1 MQVFRKIGC
10 VLLVM
15 LLAMPQLAPKAQ
27 AADSIFPTGVKTV
40 GAGYLHSLLIAED
53 GTVWAWGDNSA
64 GALGDGTT
72 TSHYRPVQVTKRDGA
87 PLSNAKAVYG
97 GGYFSV
103 ALLENGTVWA
113 WGKGNTGTLGNGSLE
128 NLSQAVQVM
137 QSDGS
142 PLTQVQSIAAGYSH
156 VLALKTDGTVWGWGS
171 NGSNML
177 SDSWDSMYSRAIQI
191 KASSSTYLTGVKEVA
206 VGDYHSMLLKQDG
219 TVWAWG
225 HNGLSQLGNGQSSN
239 GSAYPVQVMD
249 SSDQP
254 LGAVRSIVGHRLGGL
269 ALRDDGTVWS
279 WGYNENYNLGIG
291 SGVTSSNK
299 AIQVLQ
305 SGSIPLTSVVRIS
318 GGGRLSMAQ
327 KADGTVW
334 WWGMQNRNLQMAGSL
349 ISDIADFSAG
359 DNHGLVLKN
368 DGTVW
373 GAGWT
378 AYGELGI
385 PSNSPNRYLTQAIQ
399 VYPARSAISAT
410 PNRIDADGFSQAT
423 ITVTLRNGVN
433 NLLGSSEGMVQ
444 LSSTL
449 GQLGAVTDHGD
460 GTYTAELTAPMI
472 SGNAVITGTLN
483 GYPLASSATV
493 VLNALAPSAAL
504 STLIASPAIVTADG
518 SSESTLTVQLKDT
531 NGNPITTGG
540 RTVRFSTTNGTL
552 SSVRDMGNGSYVS
565 QLRSPT
571 RTGEAIVTATVD
583 GVSLQQQARLQFVPG
598 AFSAAVSTLNTSA
611 TTLTA
616 DGGSESTITLQLK
629 DANGNSITTG
639 GRSVRISTTSGTV
652 GIVRD
657 LGNGTYTAQLRS
669 PTQSSTAVVT
679 ATVDNTAIQQT
690 ATIHFVPGPASAETS
705 ELIVPLTS
713 MVAGEGSQQVHVQLK
728 DAHGNELTSAGDVVR
743 LEYGLGTFTQVTAL
757 GNGSYAA
764 SLNAGTIVGSG
775 AIKATV
781 NGSMLQ
787 SSPIVHIVP
796 GETSRERSE
805 FKAATGSIVANG
817 SSQTTIT
824 LRTIDRYGNPRTTSA
839 GTVSM
844 STTAGFLSNV
854 TDLGNGQ
861 YTATLRSANKTGI
874 AVVSARLS
882 DTTFQQTVE
891 VAFVAGAAAAS
902 RSMLTAAEDRLV
914 AGSGSTELTVQLL
927 DLHGNPLSSGGD
939 QVVFQT
945 TSGTI
950 DHVQDHGNGQ
960 YSAMFTAPEAIG
972 ISSIEAM
979 VNGSKLQERLSIRI
993 VPGMVSTDRSAIESL
1008 HPVIVANGLS
1018 QSLITVR
1025 LKDAYGNALDAG
1037 GDQVVFNTTAGILGN
1052 TVDNGDGSYSVLLWS
1067 STLTGRAVVSA
1078 RVNGTNLIASTAVEF
1093 IPGPAS
1099 ATTSELRI
1107 DHMALTANGMDTT
1120 TVTVQL
1126 KDAFGNTITAGGDDV
1141 TIRSSTGILGPITDH
1156 GDGTYTA
1163 ELTAGTIS
1171 GTAALLASVNGESV
1185 LQQGEVQLLPGPAV
1199 ANTSTFAVSQ
1209 TSATADGSDAITVTV
1224 QTRDQYG
1231 NDLIEEVS
1239 YLSLQLSSTR
1249 GTIGEL
1255 KYAGQGRYTAD
1266 LRSSETGEAVIS
1278 ATMNGMEL
1286 MNAPITVDFVAGKP
1300 SATASTLEIEQG
1312 TLIANGRET
1321 ARITLQLKDAT
1332 GHMIADEMDVSL
1344 LRLESSLG
1352 ILSPLVYVGEGRYTA
1367 ELRSTKSGTAHLRAF
1382 MDSIELMA
1390 SAQIDWLPGPP
1401 LASASEVSVSQMAL
1415 PANGTA
1421 TARVTVQLMDAYGN
1435 PTANAEGV
1443 SIEASLGT
1451 VTEVTYG
1458 EAGEAMTGL
1467 YKFDIR
1473 STEPGTADVRVLMNG
1488 EQIFAPVQVTFT
1500 KGMWFN
1506 PSSYRI
1512 QVGEAAQTVVEVT
1525 YGQDN
1530 FIHDQTDATQFRY
1543 DDSMVRIGQG
1553 LDGRWYMTGL
1563 RTGQTVIEA
1572 VYEGDRG
1579 TLRASA
1585 PVTVYA
1591 LPVRLQLDATRHQ
1604 VKEGEYG
1611 QLHVTV
1617 HYSDGTEED
1626 VTSRALYHLKDESF
1640 AAVDVQGRVL
1650 GIQPGMTEL
1659 IVSYEGLE
1667 ATADVIVLTRQANEP
1682 PSSGGGDDISGG
1694 SDDGSSDGSDG
1705 GSAPGKG
1712 SGSANVDMNPG
1723 PLPPTVIQG
1732 QSIGLQLLQDGQ
1744 LHQQVTLTAEQIA
1757 SGKIT
1762 VRMMDSASV
1771 WGVLME
1777 KNTLARLLEQNP
1789 ALVLEW
1795 HTPVGVLEVP
1805 VVELSEAA
1813 RATTVDSI
1821 RLTLQLADEEA
1832 HVLLKGA
1839 ANGIGAV
1846 IREHPF
1852 SVSLIGQQGKGDEQL
1867 LALRAQSIL
1876 FSASTW
1882 ADMTDPYWT
1891 AAVYDPHVGYF
1902 RYVPA
1907 KLVLPGTIQLRLATG
1922 KHYTLLENHQSFT
1935 DMKGHWAERAVEL
1948 LASKL
1953 IVQGRGTGRFEP
1965 EQPVTRAELV
1975 AMLDR
1980 MLHPADDQD
1989 DVSFPNEGED
1999 WYEAVMRKASLAGW
2013 VRGYEDG
2020 SLRPQTAVSRQE
2032 MMVMI
2037 ARAIPSAEQGER
2049 EESTEQGFYAKQGK
2063 AMQGKGLNVQD
2074 YADIAGWAQAD
2085 IARLSMQGLLIG
2097 DQESRLY
2104 PQRNA
2109 TRAETA
2115 SILARIMQ
2123 QQ

>member
-10 VLLVM
+10 VLLIM

-27 AADSIFPTGVKTV
+27 AANAVIPTGVKAV

-53 GTVWAWGDNSA
+53 STVWAWGDNSA

-72 TSHYRPVQVTKRDGA
+72 TSHYRPVQVIKSDGT

-113 WGKGNTGTLGNGSLE
+113 WGKGRAGTLGNGSLE
-128 NLSQAVQVM
+128 DHSQAVQVL

-156 VLALKTDGTVWGWGS
+156 VLAVKTDGTVWGWGS
-171 NGSNML
+171 NGSNTL
-177 SDSWDSMYSRAIQI
+177 SDSWDSMYTRAIQI

-225 HNGLSQLGNGQSSN
+225 HNGLSQLGNGQTNN
-239 GSAYPVQVMD
+239 GSTYPVQVVD

-279 WGYNENYNLGIG
+279 WGYNENFNLGIG
-291 SGVTSSNK
+291 SGMTSSNR
-299 AIQVLQ
+299 AVQVLQ
-305 SGSIPLTSVVRIS
+305 SGSIPLTNVVRIS
-318 GGGRLSMAQ
+318 GGGRLSMAL
-327 KADGTVW
+327 KTDGTLW
-334 WWGMQNRNLQMAGSL
+334 WWGMQNRSLQMAGSL
-349 ISDIADFSAG
+349 ITDLVDFSAG
-359 DNHGLVLKN
+359 DNHGLVIKN

-399 VYPARSAISAT
+399 VYPARAVMSAT
-410 PNRIDADGFSQAT
+410 PNRIDADGFSQAR

-433 NLLGSSEGMVQ
+433 NPLGSSEGIVQ

-483 GYPLASSATV
+483 GYPLTSSATV
-493 VLNALAPSAAL
+493 VLNALAPSAAH
-504 STLIASPAIVTADG
+504 STLNASPAILTADG
-518 SSESTLTVQLKDT
+518 SSESTLTVQLKDAR
-531 NGNPITTGG
+531 GNPITTGG
-540 RTVRFSTTNGTL
+540 RTVRFSATNGTL
-552 SSVRDMGNGSYVS
+552 TSVRDIGNGTYVS
-565 QLRSPT
+565 QLRAPT
-571 RTGEAIVTATVD
+571 RTGE
-583 GVSLQQQARLQFVPG
+583 
-598 AFSAAVSTLNTSA
+598 
-611 TTLTA
+611 
-616 DGGSESTITLQLK
+616 
-629 DANGNSITTG
+629 
-639 GRSVRISTTSGTV
+639 
-652 GIVRD
+652 
-657 LGNGTYTAQLRS
+657 
-669 PTQSSTAVVT
+669 AVVT

-690 ATIHFVPGPASAETS
+690 ATIQFVPGPASAETS
-705 ELIVPLTS
+705 ELIVPQAS
-713 MVAGEGSQQVHVQLK
+713 MVAGEGSQQIRVQLK
-728 DAHGNELTSAGDVVR
+728 DARGNELTSTGDVVR
-743 LEYGLGTFTQVTAL
+743 LEYGLGTFTQVTGL
-757 GNGSYAA
+757 GNGSYTA
-764 SLNAGTIVGSG
+764 SLSAGTIAGSE

-781 NGSMLQ
+781 NGIMLQ
-787 SSPIVHIVP
+787 SSTIVHIVP

-805 FKAATGSIVANG
+805 LKAATSSIVADG

-824 LRTIDRYGNPRTTSA
+824 LRTIDRYDNPRTTSA

-844 STTAGFLSNV
+844 STTAGALSNI

-861 YTATLRSANKTGI
+861 YTATLHSASKTGT
-874 AVVSARLS
+874 AVVSARLA
-882 DTTFQQTVE
+882 DVAFQQTVE
-891 VAFVAGAAAAS
+891 VDFVAGAAAAS
-902 RSMLTAAEDRLV
+902 KSTLTAAEDMLV
-914 AGSGSTELTVQLL
+914 AGGGSTELTVQLL
-927 DLHGNPLSSGGD
+927 DLYDNPLSSGGD
-939 QVVFQT
+939 HVVFQT

-950 DHVQDHGNGQ
+950 DHVKDHGNGQ
-960 YSAMFTAPEAIG
+960 YSAVFTAPETVG
-972 ISSIEAM
+972 ISSIEAL
-979 VNGSKLQERLSIRI
+979 VNGSKLQEKLSIRI
-993 VPGMVSTDRSAIESL
+993 VPGMMSTDHSAIESL

-1018 QSLITVR
+1018 QTLITAR
-1025 LKDAYGNALDAG
+1025 LKDVYGNALDTG
-1037 GDQVVFNTTAGILGN
+1037 GDQVVFGTTAGVLGN
-1052 TVDNGDGSYSVLLWS
+1052 TVDNGDGSYSVILWS
-1067 STLTGRAVVSA
+1067 STLTGRAVISA
-1078 RVNGTNLIASTAVEF
+1078 RVNGTSLTASTAVEF
-1093 IPGPAS
+1093 IPGPVS
-1099 ATTSELRI
+1099 VTTSQLRT
-1107 DHMALTANGMDTT
+1107 DRSALTADGVDATM
-1120 TVTVQL
+1120 VTVQL
-1126 KDAFGNTITAGGDDV
+1126 KDAFGNAITSGGDHV
-1141 TIRSSTGILGPITDH
+1141 ALRSSAGALGMIADH

-1163 ELTAGTIS
+1163 LLTAGTIS
-1171 GTAALLASVNGESV
+1171 GIATILATVNGESV
-1185 LQQGEVQLLPGPAV
+1185 LQQVEVQLLPGPGV
-1199 ANTSTFAVSQ
+1199 AKTSTFAVSR
-1209 TSATADGSDAITVTV
+1209 TSATADGSDSIAVTV
-1224 QTRDQYG
+1224 QTKDQFG
-1231 NDLIEEVS
+1231 NDLIEEVPD
-1239 YLSLQLSSTR
+1239 LGLQLSSTR

-1255 KYAGQGRYTAD
+1255 KYSGQGRYTAD
-1266 LRSSETGEAVIS
+1266 LRSTETGEAVIS
-1278 ATMNGMEL
+1278 ATIDGIEL
-1286 MNAPITVDFVAGKP
+1286 MNAPITVNFVAGEP
-1300 SATASTLEIEQG
+1300 SAASSTLEVERG
-1312 TLIANGRET
+1312 RLIANGRET
-1321 ARITLQLKDAT
+1321 TRITLQLKDAT
-1332 GHMIADEMDVSL
+1332 GHIIADEMDSSL
-1344 LRLESSLG
+1344 LRMESSLG
-1352 ILSPLVYVGEGRYTA
+1352 VLSPLVYEGDGRYTA
-1367 ELRSTKSGTAHLRAF
+1367 DLRSTKSGTAHLQAF
-1382 MDSIELMA
+1382 MDNTELHA
-1390 SAQIDWLPGPP
+1390 SAQVEWLPGPP
-1401 LASASEVSVSQMAL
+1401 IASASELSVSQTVL
-1415 PANGTA
+1415 PANGAA
-1421 TARVTVQLMDAYGN
+1421 TAKVTVQLMDAYGN
-1435 PTANAEGV
+1435 PAANPEGV
-1443 SIEASLGT
+1443 SVEASLGT
-1451 VTEVTYG
+1451 VTEVTYSEG
-1458 EAGEAMTGL
+1458 EEATIGL
-1467 YKFDIR
+1467 HIFEIR
-1473 STEPGTADVRVLMNG
+1473 STEPGTADIRALMNG
-1488 EQIFAPVQVTFT
+1488 EQISPPVQVTFT
-1500 KGMWFN
+1500 DGMWLR

-1512 QVGEAAQTVVEVT
+1512 QVGETAQTVVEVT
-1525 YGQDN
+1525 YGQED
-1530 FIHDQTDATQFRY
+1530 FIHDQTDAAQFRY
-1543 DDSMVRIGQG
+1543 DDSMIRMGQG

-1591 LPVRLQLDATRHQ
+1591 LPVRLQLDATRYQ

-1667 ATADVIVLTRQANEP
+1667 ATADVIVLAQQANESP
-1682 PSSGGGDDISGG
+1682 GSGGGDDSSG
-1694 SDDGSSDGSDG
+1694 GSDG
-1705 GSAPGKG
+1705 GSATPGNG
-1712 SGSANVDMNPG
+1712 SGVREVDMNLTPQPAG
-1723 PLPPTVIQG
+1723 GFQG
-1732 QSIGLQLLQDGQ
+1732 QSIGFQLLQDGQ

-1762 VRMMDSASV
+1762 VKMKDSANE

-1777 KNTLARLLEQNP
+1777 KNTLTRLLEQNP

-1795 HTPVGVLEVP
+1795 HTPVGVLEIP
-1805 VVELSEAA
+1805 IMELREAA
-1813 RATTVDSI
+1813 TATPVDFI
-1821 RLTLQLADEEA
+1821 RLTLQLADDEE

-1846 IREHPF
+1846 LREHSF
-1852 SVSLIGQQGKGDEQL
+1852 SVSLIGQQGKGEEQL
-1867 LALRAQSIL
+1867 LALRDQSIL

-1882 ADMTDPYWT
+1882 TDISDPYWT
-1891 AAVYDPHVGYF
+1891 AAVYDPHVGCF

-1907 KLVLPGTIQLRLATG
+1907 KLVLPGSIQLRLATG

-1935 DMKGHWAERAVEL
+1935 DMKEHWAERAVEL

-1965 EQPVTRAELV
+1965 EQPVTRAELA

-1989 DVSFPNEGED
+1989 TVSFANEGEE
-1999 WYEAVMRKASLAGW
+1999 WYEAAIRKASLAGW
-2013 VRGYEDG
+2013 VQGYEDG
-2020 SLRPQTAVSRQE
+2020 SLRPQAAVSRQE

-2037 ARAIPSAEQGER
+2037 ARAIQSVEQGEQVEAT
-2049 EESTEQGFYAKQGK
+2049 EESSNAI
-2063 AMQGKGLNVQD
+2063 QGKGLNVLD
-2074 YADIAGWAQAD
+2074 YDDIADWAQAD
-2085 IARLSMQGLLIG
+2085 IASLSLRGLLTG
-2097 DQESRLY
+2097 DQENRLY

-2115 SILARIMQ
+2115 WILARLMQ

>member
-1 MQVFRKIGC
+1 
-10 VLLVM
+10 M

-27 AADSIFPTGVKTV
+27 AADAVFPTGVKAV

-97 GGYFSV
+97 GGYFSL

-113 WGKGNTGTLGNGSLE
+113 WGKGSTGTLGNGSLE
-128 NLSQAVQVM
+128 DLSQAVQVI

-156 VLALKTDGTVWGWGS
+156 VLALKTDGTVWGWGG
-171 NGSNML
+171 NGSNTL

-254 LGAVRSIVGHRLGGL
+254 LDAVRSIVGHRLGGL

-279 WGYNENYNLGIG
+279 WGYNENFNLGIG

-305 SGSIPLTSVVRIS
+305 SGSIPLTNVVRIS

-399 VYPARSAISAT
+399 VYPARSVISAT
-410 PNRIDADGFSQAT
+410 PNRIDADGFSQAR

-504 STLIASPAIVTADG
+504 STLNASPAIVTADG

-552 SSVRDMGNGSYVS
+552 SSVRDMGNGTYVS

-616 DGGSESTITLQLK
+616 DGSSESTITLQLK

-639 GRSVRISTTSGTV
+639 GRTVRISTTSGTA

-669 PTQSSTAVVT
+669 PTQSGTAVVT
-679 ATVDNTAIQQT
+679 ATVDHTAIQQT

-705 ELIVPLTS
+705 ELIVPQTS
-713 MVAGEGSQQVHVQLK
+713 MVAGEGSQQVRVQLK

-764 SLNAGTIVGSG
+764 SLNAGTIVGSD

-781 NGSMLQ
+781 NGIMLQ
-787 SSPIVHIVP
+787 SSTIVHIVP

-805 FKAATGSIVANG
+805 FKATTGSIVANG

-824 LRTIDRYGNPRTTSA
+824 LRTIDRYGNPRTSSA

-874 AVVSARLS
+874 AVVSARLA

-902 RSMLTAAEDRLV
+902 RSTLTAAENRLI

-945 TSGTI
+945 TNGTI
-950 DHVQDHGNGQ
+950 DQVQDHGNGQ
-960 YSAMFTAPEAIG
+960 YSAVFTAPEAVG

-993 VPGMVSTDRSAIESL
+993 LPGMVSTDRSAIESL
-1008 HPVIVANGLS
+1008 HPEIVANGLS

-1025 LKDAYGNALDAG
+1025 LKDDYGNALDAG

-1067 STLTGRAVVSA
+1067 STLAGRAVISA
-1078 RVNGTNLIASTAVEF
+1078 RVNGTSLTASTAVEF

-1099 ATTSELRI
+1099 ATASLLRT
-1107 DHMALTANGMDTT
+1107 DRGALTADGVDTT

-1126 KDAFGNTITAGGDDV
+1126 MDAFGNAITAGGDDV
-1141 TIRSSTGILGPITDH
+1141 TMRSSTGVLGPITDH

-1163 ELTAGTIS
+1163 ELTAGTTS
-1171 GTAALLASVNGESV
+1171 GTATLLASVNGESV
-1185 LQQGEVQLLPGPAV
+1185 LEQGKVQLLPGPAV
-1199 ANTSTFAVSQ
+1199 AKTSTFAVSR

-1231 NDLIEEVS
+1231 NDLIEEVPD
-1239 YLSLQLSSTR
+1239 LSLQLSSTQ
-1249 GTIGEL
+1249 GTINEL
-1255 KYAGQGRYTAD
+1255 KYSGQGRYTAD

-1286 MNAPITVDFVAGKP
+1286 MNAPITVNFVAGKP

-1332 GHMIADEMDVSL
+1332 GHIITNEMDASL

-1352 ILSPLVYVGEGRYTA
+1352 ILSPLVYMGEGRYTA

-1382 MDSIELMA
+1382 MDSTELKA
-1390 SAQIDWLPGPP
+1390 SAQVDWLPGPP
-1401 LASASEVSVSQMAL
+1401 LASASEVSVSQTML

-1435 PTANAEGV
+1435 PTADAEGV
-1443 SIEASLGT
+1443 SIEASLGS

-1458 EAGEAMTGL
+1458 ESGEAMTGL
-1467 YKFDIR
+1467 YNFDIR

-1488 EQIFAPVQVTFT
+1488 EQIFAPLQVTFT
-1500 KGMWFN
+1500 DGMWFN

-1525 YGQDN
+1525 YGQEN

-1543 DDSMVRIGQG
+1543 DDNMLRIGQG
-1553 LDGRWYMTGL
+1553 SDGRWYMTGL

-1591 LPVRLQLDATRHQ
+1591 LPVRLQLDATRYQ

-1626 VTSRALYHLKDESF
+1626 VTSRALYHFKDESF

-1650 GIQPGMTEL
+1650 GIRPGMTEL

-1667 ATADVIVLTRQANEP
+1667 ATADVIVLTRQTNEP
-1682 PSSGGGDDISGG
+1682 PSSGGGD
-1694 SDDGSSDGSDG
+1694 GSSGGSDG
-1705 GSAPGKG
+1705 GSAPGRG
-1712 SGSANVDMNPG
+1712 SGSANVDMNPR

-1732 QSIGLQLLQDGQ
+1732 QPIGLQLLQDGQ

-1762 VRMMDSASV
+1762 VKMTDSANV

-1777 KNTLARLLEQNP
+1777 KNTLARLLVQNP

-1821 RLTLQLADEEA
+1821 RLTLQLADEEE
-1832 HVLLKGA
+1832 HVLLKDA
-1839 ANGIGAV
+1839 ANGVGAV

-1852 SVSLIGQQGKGDEQL
+1852 TVSLIGQQGKGEEQL
-1867 LALRAQSIL
+1867 LALHAQSIL

-1882 ADMTDPYWT
+1882 ADMSDPYWT

-1907 KLVLPGTIQLRLATG
+1907 KLVLPGTVQLRLATG
-1922 KHYTLLENHQSFT
+1922 KHYTLLENHPSFT
-1935 DMKGHWAERAVEL
+1935 DMKGHWAEQAVEL

-1980 MLHPADDQD
+1980 MLHPADDHD
-1989 DVSFPNEGED
+1989 EVSFTNEGEE

-2020 SLRPQTAVSRQE
+2020 SLRPQAAVSRQE

-2063 AMQGKGLNVQD
+2063 AMLGKGLSVQD
-2074 YADIAGWAQAD
+2074 YADIAGWAQTD
-2085 IARLSMQGLLIG
+2085 IARLSMHGLLIG

>member
-27 AADSIFPTGVKTV
+27 AADAVFPTGVKAV

-53 GTVWAWGDNSA
+53 STVWAWGDNSA

-72 TSHYRPVQVTKRDGA
+72 ISHYRPVQVTKSDGT

-103 ALLENGTVWA
+103 ALLQNGTVWA
-113 WGKGNTGTLGNGSLE
+113 WGRGRSGTLGNGSLE
-128 NLSQAVQVM
+128 DQSQAVQVL

-156 VLALKTDGTVWGWGS
+156 VLAVKTDGTVWGWGS
-171 NGSNML
+171 NGSNTL
-177 SDSWDSMYSRAIQI
+177 SDSWDSMYTRAIQI
-191 KASSSTYLTGVKEVA
+191 KASSNTYLTGVKEVA

-225 HNGLSQLGNGQSSN
+225 HNGLSQLGNGQTNN
-239 GSAYPVQVMD
+239 GSTYPVQVLD

-279 WGYNENYNLGIG
+279 WGYNENFNLGIG
-291 SGVTSSNK
+291 SGMTSSNR
-299 AIQVLQ
+299 AVQVLQ
-305 SGSIPLTSVVRIS
+305 SGSIPLTNVVRIS
-318 GGGRLSMAQ
+318 GGGRLSMAL
-327 KADGTVW
+327 KTDGTLW
-334 WWGMQNRNLQMAGSL
+334 WWGMQNRSLQMAGSL
-349 ISDIADFSAG
+349 ITDVVDFVAG
-359 DNHGLVLKN
+359 DNHGLVIKN
-368 DGTVW
+368 DGTIW
-373 GAGWT
+373 GGGWT

-399 VYPARSAISAT
+399 VYPARSVMSAT
-410 PNRIDADGFSQAT
+410 PNRIDADGFSQAR

-433 NLLGSSEGMVQ
+433 NPLGSSEGIVQ

-472 SGNAVITGTLN
+472 AGNAVITGTLN
-483 GYPLASSATV
+483 GYPLTSSATV
-493 VLNALAPSAAL
+493 VLNALAPSAAH
-504 STLIASPAIVTADG
+504 STLNASPAILTADG
-518 SSESTLTVQLKDT
+518 SSESTLTVQLKDA

-552 SSVRDMGNGSYVS
+552 TSVRDFGNGTYVS
-565 QLRSPT
+565 QLRAPT
-571 RTGEAIVTATVD
+571 RTGEAVVTATVD

-598 AFSAAVSTLNTSA
+598 AYSAAVSTLNASA

-616 DGGSESTITLQLK
+616 DGSSEATITLQLK
-629 DANGNSITTG
+629 DANGNTLTTG
-639 GRSVRISTTSGTV
+639 RRTVRISTTRGTV

-669 PTQSSTAVVT
+669 STQSGTAVVT

-705 ELIVPLTS
+705 ELIVPQAS
-713 MVAGEGSQQVHVQLK
+713 MVAGEGSQQVRVQLK
-728 DAHGNELTSAGDVVR
+728 DAHGNELTSTGDVVR
-743 LEYGLGTFTQVTAL
+743 LEYGLGTFTQVTGL
-757 GNGSYAA
+757 GNGSYTA
-764 SLNAGTIVGSG
+764 SLSAGTLAGSEE
-775 AIKATV
+775 IKATV
-781 NGSMLQ
+781 NGIMLQ
-787 SSPIVHIVP
+787 SSTIVHIVP

-805 FKAATGSIVANG
+805 LKAATSPIVADG

-844 STTAGFLSNV
+844 STTAGSLSNI

-861 YTATLRSANKTGI
+861 YTATLRSASKTGTAI
-874 AVVSARLS
+874 VSARLA
-882 DTTFQQTVE
+882 DVAFQQTAE
-891 VAFVAGAAAAS
+891 ITFVAGAAAAS
-902 RSMLTAAEDRLV
+902 KSTLTAAEDMLV

-927 DLHGNPLSSGGD
+927 DLNGNPLSSGGD
-939 QVVFQT
+939 HVNFQT

-950 DHVQDHGNGQ
+950 DHVKDHGNGQ
-960 YSAMFTAPEAIG
+960 YSTVFTAPEAVG
-972 ISSIEAM
+972 ISSIEAI
-979 VNGSKLQERLSIRI
+979 VNGSKLQEKLSIRI

-1018 QSLITVR
+1018 QSLITAR

-1037 GDQVVFNTTAGILGN
+1037 GDQVVFDTTAGILGN
-1052 TVDNGDGSYSVLLWS
+1052 TVDNGDGSYSVILWS
-1067 STLTGRAVVSA
+1067 STLAGRAVVSA
-1078 RVNGTNLIASTAVEF
+1078 RVNGTSLTASTAVEF

-1099 ATTSELRI
+1099 ATTSQLRT
-1107 DHMALTANGMDTT
+1107 DRKALTADGVDTT

-1126 KDAFGNTITAGGDDV
+1126 QDAFGNAITAGGDHV
-1141 TIRSSTGILGPITDH
+1141 VLRSSAGVLNPITDH

-1163 ELTAGTIS
+1163 ELTAGTTS
-1171 GTAALLASVNGESV
+1171 GTATISATVNGESV
-1185 LQQGEVQLLPGPAV
+1185 QQQGEVQLLPGPAV
-1199 ANTSTFAVSQ
+1199 AKTSTFAVSH
-1209 TSATADGSDAITVTV
+1209 TSATADGTDAITVTV

-1231 NDLIEEVS
+1231 NDLIEEVPA
-1239 YLSLQLSSTR
+1239 LGLQLSSTQ

-1255 KYAGQGRYTAD
+1255 KYSGQGRYTAH
-1266 LRSSETGEAVIS
+1266 LRSTETGEAVIS

-1286 MNAPITVDFVAGKP
+1286 MNAPITVNFVAGEP
-1300 SATASTLEIEQG
+1300 SAASSTLEVERDR
-1312 TLIANGRET
+1312 LIANGRET

-1332 GHMIADEMDVSL
+1332 GHIITDEMDSSL

-1352 ILSPLVYVGEGRYTA
+1352 VLSPLVYVGGGRYA
-1367 ELRSTKSGTAHLRAF
+1367 ADLRSTKSGTAHLQAF
-1382 MDSIELMA
+1382 MNNTELHA
-1390 SAQIDWLPGPP
+1390 SAQVEWLPGPP
-1401 LASASEVSVSQMAL
+1401 IASASELSLSQTVL
-1415 PANGTA
+1415 PANGAA
-1421 TARVTVQLMDAYGN
+1421 TAKVTVQLMDAYGN
-1435 PTANAEGV
+1435 PAANPEGV
-1443 SIEASLGT
+1443 SVEASLGT
-1451 VTEVTYG
+1451 VTEVTYSEG
-1458 EAGEAMTGL
+1458 GEAMTGL
-1467 YKFDIR
+1467 HIFEIR
-1473 STEPGTADVRVLMNG
+1473 STEPGTADIRALMNG
-1488 EQIFAPVQVTFT
+1488 EQISASVQVTFT
-1500 KGMWFN
+1500 DGMWFK
-1506 PSSYRI
+1506 PSYYRI
-1512 QVGEAAQTVVEVT
+1512 QVGETAQTVVEVT
-1525 YGQDN
+1525 YGQED
-1530 FIHDQTDATQFRY
+1530 FVHDQTHAAQFRY
-1543 DDSMVRIGQG
+1543 DDSMIRMGQG

-1572 VYEGDRG
+1572 VYEGDSG

-1591 LPVRLQLDATRHQ
+1591 LPVRLELDDTRYQ

-1611 QLHVTV
+1611 QLRVTV

-1626 VTSRALYHLKDESF
+1626 VTSRALYHLKDESY

-1650 GIQPGMTEL
+1650 GIQPGMTKL
-1659 IVSYEGLE
+1659 IVSYEGME
-1667 ATADVIVLTRQANEP
+1667 TTADIIVLRRQANESP
-1682 PSSGGGDDISGG
+1682 GSGGDDNSSG
-1694 SDDGSSDGSDG
+1694 GSDG
-1705 GSAPGKG
+1705 GSAPPGNN
-1712 SGSANVDMNPG
+1712 SGEREVDMNPSPQPSG
-1723 PLPPTVIQG
+1723 GVQG

-1762 VRMMDSASV
+1762 VKMTDSASV

-1813 RATTVDSI
+1813 TVTPVDFI
-1821 RLTLQLADEEA
+1821 RLTLQLADDEE

-1839 ANGIGAV
+1839 ANSIGAV

-1852 SVSLIGQQGKGDEQL
+1852 SVSLIGQQGKGEEQL
-1867 LALRAQSIL
+1867 LALRDQSIL
-1876 FSASTW
+1876 FSASAWT
-1882 ADMTDPYWT
+1882 DISDPYWT

-1907 KLVLPGTIQLRLATG
+1907 KLVLPGSIQLRLATG

-1965 EQPVTRAELV
+1965 EQPVTRAELA

-1989 DVSFPNEGED
+1989 EVSFANAGEE
-1999 WYEAVMRKASLAGW
+1999 WYEAAIRKASIAGW

-2020 SLRPQTAVSRQE
+2020 SLRPQAAVSRQE

-2037 ARAIPSAEQGER
+2037 ARAIQSADQGEQV
-2049 EESTEQGFYAKQGK
+2049 EATEQGSN
-2063 AMQGKGLNVQD
+2063 AMQGKGLNVLD
-2074 YADIAGWAQAD
+2074 YADIADWAQAD
-2085 IARLSMQGLLIG
+2085 IARLSLRGLLSG
-2097 DQESRLY
+2097 DQENRLY

-2115 SILARIMQ
+2115 WILARLMQ